1 MLDVIL
7 NITSN
12 KVNHNRFFSGEYN
25 EKSKMQNKNSTIGE
39 LTDKLCE
46 ILYERAELE
55 VPKNGKFSQVSVSYT
70 IPDTQ
75 NKAKVAIISDPIN
88 PSNLRRVSV
97 NSFRIGSD
105 RMISTYIFKGTKQE
119 VLDYISSPEC
129 KSQIIETALKLS
141 DSVDKYYLENY

>member
-1 MLDVIL
+1 MEVIL
-7 NITSN
+7 NITN
-12 KVNHNRFFSGEYN
+12 NTVNYNRFFSGKYN

-46 ILYERAELE
+46 ILHERAELE
-55 VPKNGKFSQVSVSYT
+55 VPRNGKVSQISVSYT

-75 NKAKVAIISDPIN
+75 NKAKVAISSDPIN

-97 NSFRIGSD
+97 SSYRIGSD
-105 RMISTYIFKGTKQE
+105 RMVSTYIFKGTKQE
-119 VLDYISSPEC
+119 VLNYILTPQC
-129 KSQIIETALKLS
+129 QSQIVEIASKLS

>member
-1 MLDVIL
+1 M
-7 NITSN
+7 NITN
-12 KVNHNRFFSGEYN
+12 NTVNYNRFFSGKYN

-46 ILYERAELE
+46 ILHERAELE
-55 VPKNGKFSQVSVSYT
+55 VPRNGKFSQISVSYT

-75 NKAKVAIISDPIN
+75 NKAKVAISSDPIN

-97 NSFRIGSD
+97 SSYRIGSD
-105 RMISTYIFKGTKQE
+105 RMVSTYIFKGTKQE
-119 VLDYISSPEC
+119 VLNYILTPQC
-129 KSQIIETALKLS
+129 QSQIVEIASKLS